1 MRFVHVNEAE
11 MRGSFYQRVSCFYW
25 SIYPLNLQ
33 FAIFFIWVP
42 TSEFSVI
49 SRYPSYSKIR
59 CLMFRHVCELVWV
72 HMECNINPQSYHWS
86 KRSLSGSTKLF
97 NHPSW
102 SKWSFI
108 KRAALAVVLF
118 AIPYANSFNLP
129 STHHRHHVIKLNSR
143 SSSALYSTLEKKPK
157 SSSDVEEE
165 DNFPN
170 PEDVAALTTPLSDEL
185 STKNILG
192 SSIPYEDLT
201 IGILKESYP
210 GENRVS
216 VAPESVKLLIDAG
229 LNVVVESGGEYI

>member
-1 MRFVHVNEAE
+1 M
-11 MRGSFYQRVSCFYW
+11 
-25 SIYPLNLQ
+25 
-33 FAIFFIWVP
+33 
-42 TSEFSVI
+42 
-49 SRYPSYSKIR
+49 K
-59 CLMFRHVCELVWV
+59 
-72 HMECNINPQSYHWS
+72 
-86 KRSLSGSTKLF
+86 
-97 NHPSW
+97 
-102 SKWSFI
+102 SFI
-108 KRAALAVVLF
+108 KRAALAVALF

-129 STHHRHHVIKLNSR
+129 STHHRHHHVIKLNSR
-143 SSSALYSTLEKKPK
+143 SSALYSTLEKKPK

-192 SSIPYEDLT
+192 SPIPYEDLT

-216 VAPESVKLLIDAG
+216 VAPESVKLLVDAG

>member
-1 MRFVHVNEAE
+1 MKSFV
-11 MRGSFYQRVSCFYW
+11 
-25 SIYPLNLQ
+25 
-33 FAIFFIWVP
+33 
-42 TSEFSVI
+42 
-49 SRYPSYSKIR
+49 
-59 CLMFRHVCELVWV
+59 
-72 HMECNINPQSYHWS
+72 
-86 KRSLSGSTKLF
+86 
-97 NHPSW
+97 
-102 SKWSFI
+102 
-108 KRAALAVVLF
+108 KRAALAVLLF

-129 STHHRHHVIKLNSR
+129 STHHRHHVINKLHNGRS

-157 SSSDVEEE
+157 KSSSDVE

-170 PEDVAALTTPLSDEL
+170 PEDVAALTTPEEQP

-229 LNVVVESGGEYI
+229 LNVVVESGGELYLECVVCCCVFFDMVHVICHVACIVLLGAPSYTSD

>member
-1 MRFVHVNEAE
+1 M
-11 MRGSFYQRVSCFYW
+11 
-25 SIYPLNLQ
+25 
-33 FAIFFIWVP
+33 
-42 TSEFSVI
+42 
-49 SRYPSYSKIR
+49 K
-59 CLMFRHVCELVWV
+59 
-72 HMECNINPQSYHWS
+72 
-86 KRSLSGSTKLF
+86 
-97 NHPSW
+97 
-102 SKWSFI
+102 SFI

-129 STHHRHHVIKLNSR
+129 STHHRHHVINKLQNGS

-157 SSSDVEEE
+157 SSSDVE

-170 PEDVAALTTPLSDEL
+170 PEDVAALTTPEEQP

-192 SSIPYEDLT
+192 SPIPYEDLT

-229 LNVVVESGGEYI
+229 LNVVVESGGELYLECVFVVVVCF